1 MSFNIGNKLLE
12 IKFVT
17 YLIGK
22 GANGLIYFFS
32 IPLFI
37 KFCGLELYGK
47 YVFIYTAFLMS
58 NSIGT
63 GWISQSVLKFSSKF
77 ENTRYFFKYS
87 NSVNRIAIINSSI
100 ISLLFILVLVIL
112 NNGFI
117 VSILLGICC
126 FFSIIY
132 GVKLVFNQSLLN
144 SRTYVI
150 SELIRMLIYV
160 FIPFIFLYQGYEKHQ
175 LEIIVSALLIS
186 YLIGNLFLNSKNL
199 KTFNNKSYLSLRKT
213 KIIAFSFFKYGFPLS
228 IWMFLSPSANGVDR
242 FLIKYFV
249 GFAALAE
256 YSALYDIISKVFL
269 QFAQPLGNSAQP
281 ILMNAFNKNDDRLFD
296 KTLRKTIFFLTI
308 IFLILAV
315 FFGVSKR
322 FIIVDYLGFTSE
334 DVIVKLSDLFLPL
347 LISTFV
353 WQLAIILQKII
364 EAKKLTIVL
373 TYYMLI
379 TVFSSILLSILF
391 LPKYGYV
398 ASAFIMLFSSLFYLG
413 LIIYKLIL
421 LKHNESK

>member
-1 MSFNIGNKLLE
+1 
-12 IKFVT
+12 
-17 YLIGK
+17 
-22 GANGLIYFFS
+22 
-32 IPLFI
+32 
-37 KFCGLELYGK
+37 
-47 YVFIYTAFLMS
+47 
-58 NSIGT
+58 
-63 GWISQSVLKFSSKF
+63 
-77 ENTRYFFKYS
+77 
-87 NSVNRIAIINSSI
+87 
-100 ISLLFILVLVIL
+100 
-112 NNGFI
+112 
-117 VSILLGICC
+117 
-126 FFSIIY
+126 
-132 GVKLVFNQSLLN
+132 
-144 SRTYVI
+144 
-150 SELIRMLIYV
+150 
-160 FIPFIFLYQGYEKHQ
+160 
-175 LEIIVSALLIS
+175 
-186 YLIGNLFLNSKNL
+186 
-199 KTFNNKSYLSLRKT
+199 
-213 KIIAFSFFKYGFPLS
+213 
-228 IWMFLSPSANGVDR
+228 MFLSPSANGVDR

-379 TVFSSILLSILF
+379 TVFSSIILSILF